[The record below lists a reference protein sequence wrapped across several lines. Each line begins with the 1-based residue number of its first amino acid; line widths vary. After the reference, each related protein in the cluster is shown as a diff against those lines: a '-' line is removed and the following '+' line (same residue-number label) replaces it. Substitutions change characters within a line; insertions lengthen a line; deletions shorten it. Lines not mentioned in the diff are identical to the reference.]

1 MIRSWQ
7 ERKEML
13 KRIDA
18 LDGSAEKAGVLMAF
32 EWLLGN
38 ECSTSEPLDEWVKE
52 QEGRKE

>member
-1 MIRSWQ
+1 
-7 ERKEML
+7 ML